1 MKSPAPVVLVGRF
14 VRLEPLEPRHL
25 AGLIAAGDEDP
36 DVFRYMTTNPYA
48 DGATW
53 ESWMA
58 EALAG
63 VATGRYIAWATL
75 AVPPGAAGSAG
86 AADSTVPADSTGAA
100 TPGRVV
106 GSTRFGDIEPTHGRV
121 EIGWTWL
128 ASSAQRTAANTE
140 AKYLQLRYAFDELGA
155 GRVAFKTDARNEQ
168 AQRALE
174 RIGAVHEG
182 VLRAHIRLPDGFVRD
197 TVYYSIIASE
207 WPGVR
212 RRLEERLARG

>member
-1 MKSPAPVVLVGRF
+1 MKAPASVTLEGRH
-14 VRLEPLEPRHL
+14 VRLEPLELRHM
-25 AGLIAAGDEDP
+25 AGLIAAGDEDV
-36 DVFRYMTTNPYA
+36 DVFRYMTLSPYA
-48 DGATW
+48 SGW

-63 VATGRYIAWATL
+63 VATGRYIAWAIVAL
-75 AVPPGAAGSAG
+75 DGSATDPDRS
-86 AADSTVPADSTGAA
+86 A
-100 TPGRVV
+100 GRVV
-106 GSTRFGDIEPTHGRV
+106 GSTRFGDIEPDHGRV

-128 ASSAQRTAANTE
+128 ARSAQRTTANTE

-174 RIGAVHEG
+174 RIGAVREG

-197 TVYYSIIASE
+197 TVYYSILAPE
-207 WPGVR
+207 WLAVR
-212 RRLEERLARG
+212 ARLEERLAERA